1 MILIKILLVMD
12 QFYNANNGTA
22 ISAQRFAEELMKNG
36 NEIRTLSI
44 GNNKITN
51 YQVYPKNYGFLINK
65 IINSQ
70 DMKLAKPN
78 IEVIKEALN
87 WCDLVHFYMPFT
99 LSKEAMKIAKKMN
112 KPMTSAFH
120 VQPENISY
128 NIGLR

>member
-1 MILIKILLVMD
+1 MD

-78 IEVIKEALN
+78 IEVIKETLN